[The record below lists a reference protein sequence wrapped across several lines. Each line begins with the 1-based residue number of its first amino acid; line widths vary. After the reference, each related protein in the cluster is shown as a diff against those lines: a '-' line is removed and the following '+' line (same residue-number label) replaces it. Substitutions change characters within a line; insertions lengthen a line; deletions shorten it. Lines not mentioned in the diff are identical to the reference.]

1 MSDTKDIV
9 FVNYILDNVHG
20 YIGLTFMEDKIER
33 LPIFKRLQDISQLGL
48 VKRIFPGALHNRYI
62 HSLGVMHVIDQ
73 MALHLGR
80 FSLAERQLMRLAGM
94 LHDLGH
100 YPLSHDLEQVYDREE
115 SATTVNIPSVRDNF
129 LDDIQQDLYKIT
141 GKQNGESGKD
151 ISVKIQIPK
160 RELLVKGPYH
170 HETVTA
176 YVIQKSTYIKEIIKD
191 GIKAGYFND
200 ERYHWTDESG
210 ESLVEE
216 FARKIL
222 NDICALIQGNS
233 DYEYEEGA
241 YPEHFTAMIQM
252 LHSELDA
259 DRIDYLL
266 RDATFSGA
274 SYGSF
279 DLGILL
285 QSLDM
290 QKIVIKASG
299 SPDQK
304 KDLETWIVGVKE
316 KGIGCADQYM
326 VNRYLAYTQVIFNK
340 YTSIVAK
347 MLREVVYWMI
357 YSDSELSFYSPKKIY
372 SIIDKHEQNE
382 AYLAFTDSYFFEKLN
397 AIDKTKHGCPDDIY
411 FFVEQLK
418 RYRSLDVKN
427 EDVFS
432 GSLEQQKEH
441 IETSAFYSHLED
453 LISQRTFSPEEGLYL
468 FSQKKITN
476 HMPYEQF
483 EENFNKYSANHEKQL
498 NFAKYKR
505 DRLMDGLAVIGVDKE
520 PVLLIDTKRS
530 MMTELSDLQ
539 QIMVREY
546 VFPVKDTT

>member
-1 MSDTKDIV
+1 MTNTKEIV

-20 YIGLTFMEDKIER
+20 FIGLTFMEDKIER

-100 YPLSHDLEQVYDREE
+100 YPLSHDLEQVYDRKQ
-115 SATTVNIPSVRDNF
+115 SATETEIPSVRESF
-129 LDDIQQDLYKIT
+129 LDDIQQDIYRIT
-141 GKQNGESGKD
+141 GKKDGKD
-151 ISVKIQIPK
+151 GKDLSVKMQIPK
-160 RELLVKGPYH
+160 RELVAKGPYH
-170 HETVTA
+170 HETVTT
-176 YVIQKSTYIKEIIKD
+176 YVIRRSKSIKQIIIE
-191 GIKAGYFND
+191 GIKQGYFDDANNK
-200 ERYHWTDESG
+200 WTADS
-210 ESLVEE
+210 SDSQVEE
-216 FARKIL
+216 FARRIID
-222 NDICALIQGNS
+222 DICALIQGNS
-233 DYEYEEGA
+233 DYEYKEGA
-241 YPEHFTAMIQM
+241 FPEHFTAMLQM

-274 SYGSF
+274 SYGAF

-285 QSLDM
+285 QNLDM
-290 QKIVIKASG
+290 QKVNIDG
-299 SPDQK
+299 
-304 KDLETWIVGVKE
+304 LETWIVGVKE

-347 MLREVVYWMI
+347 MLREVVYWMMN
-357 YSDSELSFYSPKKIY
+357 SESELTFYSPKKVY

-397 AIDKTKHGCPDDIY
+397 SIERIKHGCPDDIY
-411 FFVEQLK
+411 FFVEQLRK
-418 RYRSLDVKN
+418 YRALDVRN

-432 GSLEQQKEH
+432 GGLSQQRRH
-441 IETSAFYSHLED
+441 IETSEFYIRLDRLFAGRNFSEED
-453 LISQRTFSPEEGLYL
+453 GLYL

-476 HMPYEQF
+476 HMRYEKF
-483 EENFNKYSANHEKQL
+483 KENFEAYNATHEKKL
-498 NFAKYKR
+498 VFAKYQI
-505 DRLMDGLAVIGVDKE
+505 DRLMDGLAVIGVDKD
-520 PVLLIDTKRS
+520 PVLLLDTPRS
-530 MMTELSDLQ
+530 MMTELYDMQ

-546 VFPVKDTT
+546 VFPVKEMC

>member
-1 MSDTKDIV
+1 MADTKEIV
-9 FVNYILDNVHG
+9 FENYILDNVHG
-20 YIGLTFMEDKIER
+20 FIGLTYMEDKIER

-115 SATTVNIPSVRDNF
+115 SVTAFEVHSVRENF
-129 LDDIQQDLYKIT
+129 LEDIQQDIYKIT
-141 GKQNGESGKD
+141 GKKDGKEGKD
-151 ISVKIQIPK
+151 LSIKIRIPK
-160 RELLVKGPYH
+160 RELVTKGRYH
-170 HETVTA
+170 HETVTTH
-176 YVIQKSTYIKEIIKD
+176 VIRTSTSIKNIVIE
-191 GIKAGYFND
+191 GIRMGYFND
-200 ERYHWTDESG
+200 SRYEWTG
-210 ESLVEE
+210 EKDDREVQG
-216 FARKIL
+216 FAEKII

-233 DYEYEEGA
+233 DYDYKKGAFPEY
-241 YPEHFTAMIQM
+241 FTAMLQM

-285 QSLDM
+285 QNLDM
-290 QKIVIKASG
+290 
-299 SPDQK
+299 K
-304 KDLETWIVGVKE
+304 KVQIGELEAWIVGVKE

-347 MLREVVYWMI
+347 MLREVVCWMMN
-357 YSDSELSFYSPKKIY
+357 SESELTFYSPQKIY
-372 SIIDKHEQNE
+372 NIISKHEQNE

-411 FFVEQLK
+411 FFVEQLRK
-418 RYRSLDVKN
+418 YRSLDVKK

-432 GSLEQQKEH
+432 GGLSQQREH
-441 IETSAFYSHLED
+441 IETSEFYAHLEK
-453 LISQRTFSPEEGLYL
+453 LISQRDLFPEEGLYL
-468 FSQKKITN
+468 LSQKKITN
-476 HMPYEQF
+476 HMPF
-483 EENFNKYSANHEKQL
+483 ERFKENFDKYNATHEKKL
-498 NFAKYKR
+498 DYEKYQI
-505 DRLMDGLAVIGVDKE
+505 DRLMDGLAVIGADGKLD
-520 PVLLIDTKRS
+520 LLIDTPRS
-530 MMTELSDLQ
+530 MMTELYDMQ
-539 QIMVREY
+539 QVMVREY
-546 VFPVKDTT
+546 AFPIKDIT